1 MAQDQRKESVNI
13 ELKDPSYV
21 KISNGAHMSYGGSQM
36 WFSPNGADRGSGR
49 LAGGGCG
56 LVAMAD
62 FLLYWSRKNREQ
74 CPGLMHPLLEN
85 AEPDKER
92 YIQYLRILDRKYLH
106 VLPSVGVTG
115 FQLALAMNLF
125 FLREKLPLRASWKCF
140 LSSPRMLG
148 RMTELL
154 QNDLPVIFSVGPN
167 TPWVFGKKSIGMYR
181 LENSGKLKK
190 VDQVSRHY
198 VMLTGIESGP
208 EEGQTL
214 LKISSW
220 GRPYYLDY
228 AEYREYVRK
237 TGDSITSSMIYIR
250 EK

>member
-1 MAQDQRKESVNI
+1 MREAVDIN
-13 ELKDPSYV
+13 LKDPSYV
-21 KISNGAHMSYGGSQM
+21 KMKDGACVSYGGSQM
-36 WFSPNGADRGSGR
+36 WLAPDGSNRGSRR

-62 FLLYWSRKNREQ
+62 FLLYWSRQNRDL
-74 CPGLMHPLLEN
+74 CPGSIEPLLEN

-92 YIQYLRILDRKYLH
+92 YLRYLRILDRKYLP
-106 VLPSVGVTG
+106 VFPSVGVNG

-140 LSSPRMLG
+140 LSSRRMLEC
-148 RMTELL
+148 MTEML
-154 QNDLPVIFSVGPN
+154 QNDFPVIFSVGPN
-167 TPWVFGKKSIGMYR
+167 TPWVFGKKEIGMYR
-181 LENSGKLKK
+181 QGDGGSLKK
-190 VDQVSRHY
+190 VGQVSRHY
-198 VMLTGIESGP
+198 VMLTGIVRGP

-237 TGDSITSSMIYIR
+237 TGGSITSSMIYIR
-250 EK
+250 KK